1 MLAVLSAVL
10 WMAAVESVQPR
21 RAKDEDEVA
30 LFVGSAH
37 PLPAKRDGSV
47 RRPAKAPIP

>member
-1 MLAVLSAVL
+1 VAIFKMLAVLVAVL
-10 WMAAVESVQPR
+10 WMVAAESVQPR

-37 PLPAKRDGSV
+37 PLASKLPITH
-47 RRPAKAPIP
+47 RRR